1 MYETLN
7 FTQKFLGASFF
18 TLISG
23 IIGGWD
29 LSLQVLLVVVVV
41 DIISGTYK
49 GIKKGELSS
58 RRIREGLMTKSG
70 YLLVLILVHQFDLL
84 FGYEEPVLRTVT
96 AWLYIF
102 TETVSVLENLHEI
115 GIPIPKKLY
124 SILMTVRDKAGGAM
138 TDSDFEDLKNPNKSK
153 EE

>member
-1 MYETLN
+1 MYETFN
-7 FTQKFLGASFF
+7 YTQKFLGAAFMTF
-18 TLISG
+18 LSG
-23 IIGGWD
+23 VIGGWD

-49 GIKKGELSS
+49 GIKNGELSS
-58 RRIREGLMTKSG
+58 KRIREGLMTKSG

-102 TETVSVLENLHEI
+102 TEAVSVIENLYEI

-124 SILMTVRDKAGGAM
+124 CILMTVKDKTGGTMVDA
-138 TDSDFEDLKNPNKSK
+138 DFENLKKPNN
-153 EE
+153 EEE